1 MDFPAIAL
9 LSQLGV
15 DSSTVFAAWVGY
27 QLVKVNRGIQ
37 ATIQSLDKR
46 VTKIEW
52 EQGKADDIKG

>member
-9 LSQLGV
+9 LSQLGI

-46 VTKIEW
+46 IDKIEW
-52 EQGKADDIKG
+52 KQDEADKPKG

>member
-52 EQGKADDIKG
+52 EQGKVDDIKG